1 MPGPWGQQEIA
12 DTQRRQAKDALSRV
26 LGAEHL
32 STRPGPRG
40 TTIPYLDGATA
51 VRLANEAFRYDGWAS
66 ELLSITCDFLEEQGH
81 AWNVCYTAQIRVS
94 LPNGCF
100 HDGIGVGFVEGVRSK
115 GEAIER
121 AKKTAMTD
129 GLKRALRYFGEGLG
143 NTITLNSSKSK
154 GTKQTSYEDLFE
166 TGYDVLPNCPNSHNP
181 NHNINHIHTDETTE
195 ASVVMNSMRQGPT
208 TAPVTP
214 ALSMEKSINP
224 QAVTTPA
231 EATHRMEPRLR
242 LPASVTGTTP
252 TTRPGSEKHVSFA
265 DAESIIQTSSTMTKG
280 PFVSSKTSS
289 TEPAAKTSIFR
300 KQP

>member
-1 MPGPWGQQEIA
+1 MPGPWGQQEINEN
-12 DTQRRQAKDALSRV
+12 QRRQAKDALSRV

-66 ELLSITCDFLEEQGH
+66 ELLTVTCDFIEEHGH

-143 NTITLNSSKSK
+143 NTITLSSSKAK

-166 TGYDVLPNCPNSHNP
+166 TSYEMSLNYTNP
-181 NHNINHIHTDETTE
+181 QTTE
-195 ASVVMNSMRQGPT
+195 MTDASMMMNTVRHGQPTT

-214 ALSMEKSINP
+214 ALPVDKPIP
-224 QAVTTPA
+224 HQAITTPA
-231 EATHRMEPRLR
+231 EATHRGELRSR
-242 LPASVTGTTP
+242 LPPSVTGNTP
-252 TTRPGSEKHVSFA
+252 TTRPSSEKHVSFA
-265 DAESIIQTSSTMTKG
+265 DEENITQTATTMAKG
-280 PFVSSKTSS
+280 PFVPSSSKTSS
-289 TEPAAKTSIFR
+289 AEPATKASIFR